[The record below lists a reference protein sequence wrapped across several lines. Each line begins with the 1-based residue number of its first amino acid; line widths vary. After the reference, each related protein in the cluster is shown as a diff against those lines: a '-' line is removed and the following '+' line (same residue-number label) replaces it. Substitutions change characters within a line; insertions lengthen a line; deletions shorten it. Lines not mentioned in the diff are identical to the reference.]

1 MVSTYHS
8 ACQCIPMWTGLSERL
23 VQHAQACWQHFP
35 VKSRGAVRHFLDSV
49 NIVLYFG
56 LVQTVTTSWFRLPE
70 LSDCLCILVCF
81 FPLVQTTVHQDFLLH
96 KEFARSS
103 GTCNST
109 VMEGMIQRV
118 EILTSR
124 FNISS
129 SAGTFV
135 LSEIYDDTWC
145 KASSGLLDFQ
155 EPVNTDNH
163 AHI

>member
-1 MVSTYHS
+1 MVSITR
-8 ACQCIPMWTGLSERL
+8 IVRL
-23 VQHAQACWQHFP
+23 LMHP
-35 VKSRGAVRHFLDSV
+35 
-49 NIVLYFG
+49 
-56 LVQTVTTSWFRLPE
+56 
-70 LSDCLCILVCF
+70 CLF

-118 EILTSR
+118 EILKSR

-135 LSEIYDDTWC
+135 LSEIYDDT
-145 KASSGLLDFQ
+145 
-155 EPVNTDNH
+155 
-163 AHI
+163 